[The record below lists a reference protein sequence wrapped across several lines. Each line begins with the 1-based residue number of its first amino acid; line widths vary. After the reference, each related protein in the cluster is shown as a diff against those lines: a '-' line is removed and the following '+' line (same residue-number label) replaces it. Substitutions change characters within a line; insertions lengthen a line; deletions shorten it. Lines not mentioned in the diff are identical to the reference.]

1 MELSSASPATLG
13 KYQIRGVL
21 GRGAMGTVYDGWD
34 PVIGRRV
41 AIKTVRL
48 LGDADPEVQEGLER
62 FKREAQAAGR
72 LSHPNIVGVYD
83 YGETDE
89 TAYIVMEFVEGPSLK
104 DLLDAR
110 ERFPIQETARIMEQ
124 VLAGLQFSHEHGVV
138 HRDIKPGNVMIA
150 KGGRVKLADFGIARI
165 ESSVMTQDGT
175 MLGTPAYMSP
185 EQLMAQT
192 VDARSD
198 IYSSGVMLYQLLTGE
213 RPFEGGLTAIIHKAL
228 NTVPPRPSEI
238 AVTSPPS
245 LDPVVARAMSRRP
258 ADRYPDADSFAQALR
273 MAVASPAGVPEP
285 APLPMQDDEATFVA
299 RPPGAPPPI
308 QAAMPMPA
316 PIPASVQPAV
326 APPPPV
332 PPVAAKPVAA
342 SGGSNKALFGGI
354 AAVVVIGLGVGGWLA
369 MRPSPQPAPAATETQ
384 VASRE
389 PPPTAAPAAPPAPP
403 AVAPQAAV
411 RAPEPTHASPP
422 VVPAP
427 APTASAPAPKPLAE
441 TPAPPPTVQPA
452 SPPTA
457 APPAPQAA
465 SPPSPAPA
473 SSPPAPVVQAPV
485 VQAPVV
491 QAPVAQ
497 VPVAPPAAP
506 ASPAPVAAAP
516 SPAPTAQAT
525 VPPPASPAP
534 APAPVEAPAPT
545 TEMAGILPP
554 NPAAIRE
561 ALASLALSARC
572 AVPRFSVS
580 DDGGISASGFVG
592 TGTPAT
598 ALRAAVDKA
607 VGGEQLSWL
616 MLPVDGP
623 YCDAFNIVR
632 PIAQTFSPA
641 FGLTLKD
648 DITRLK
654 DNDPIRPILKLPDF
668 PSYLQ
673 VDYLSHDGS
682 VLHLLSSVGVKG
694 KAYPAGTTL
703 TLGNAKEGVGA
714 VGPPFGTDVILAV
727 ASSTPLF
734 AKPRSSETETVQDY
748 LPALQAAVDA
758 ARRGNAK
765 LTGRVLVLETSPR

>member
-72 LSHPNIVGVYD
+72 LTHPNIVGVYD

-110 ERFPIQETARIMEQ
+110 ERFPIEETARIMDQ

-138 HRDIKPGNVMIA
+138 HRDIKPGNVMLA

-198 IYSSGVMLYQLLTGE
+198 IYSAGVMLYQLLTGE

-238 AVTSPPS
+238 AVTAPPN
-245 LDPVVARAMSRRP
+245 LDPVVARAMSKRP
-258 ADRYPDADSFAQALR
+258 ADRYPSADSFAQALR
-273 MAVASPAGVPEP
+273 TAIADPTSVEA
-285 APLPMQDDEATFVA
+285 APVRDDDATFIARPDEATFVA
-299 RPPGAPPPI
+299 RPPAAPPP
-308 QAAMPMPA
+308 
-316 PIPASVQPAV
+316 
-326 APPPPV
+326 APPPP
-332 PPVAAKPVAA
+332 
-342 SGGSNKALFGGI
+342 
-354 AAVVVIGLGVGGWLA
+354 
-369 MRPSPQPAPAATETQ
+369 
-384 VASRE
+384 
-389 PPPTAAPAAPPAPP
+389 
-403 AVAPQAAV
+403 
-411 RAPEPTHASPP
+411 
-422 VVPAP
+422 
-427 APTASAPAPKPLAE
+427 
-441 TPAPPPTVQPA
+441 APPP
-452 SPPTA
+452 
-457 APPAPQAA
+457 
-465 SPPSPAPA
+465 
-473 SSPPAPVVQAPV
+473 
-485 VQAPVV
+485 
-491 QAPVAQ
+491 
-497 VPVAPPAAP
+497 PVAPPAAP
-506 ASPAPVAAAP
+506 PAQVAPAGPPMQPEAGSNKALLGGIAAVVLLGLGVGGWFLMRPSSQPVSPQAAIQESRTAAPPVASQPTPAPKPAAEAPANPPPPKPVAEAPTPSPTPSPQAPATPAPPAQPSVAQPSVAQPSVAQPSVAQPSVAQPSVTQPSVTQPPAVPAPVAQTPAA
-516 SPAPTAQAT
+516 SPPASAA
-525 VPPPASPAP
+525 PPPAE
-534 APAPVEAPAPT
+534 V
-545 TEMAGILPP
+545 AGIVPP
-554 NPAAIRE
+554 NPASIRD
-561 ALASLALSARC
+561 ALAGLALSANC
-572 AVPRFSVS
+572 AIPRFSVA
-580 DDGGISASGFVG
+580 DDGGISAAGLVG
-592 TGTPAT
+592 TGAPAT
-598 ALRAAVDKA
+598 ALRSAVDRA
-607 VGGEQLSWL
+607 VGGAQLSWL
-616 MLPVDGP
+616 MVPVDGP
-623 YCDAFNIVR
+623 YCEAFNLVR
-632 PIAQTFSPA
+632 PIAQATSPA

-648 DITRLK
+648 DITRLR

-668 PSYLQ
+668 PAYLQ

-682 VLHLLSSVGVKG
+682 VLHVLTSQGGKG
-694 KAYPAGTTL
+694 KAYAAGTTL
-703 TLGNAKEGVGA
+703 ALGDPKDGIGT

-727 ASSTPLF
+727 ASSAPLW
-734 AKPRSSETETVQDY
+734 AKPRPAETETAQDY

-765 LTGRVLVLETSPR
+765 VTGRVLVLDTMAR